1 MIVELKQKSQVTIP
15 AEFARKLNLA
25 TGDKLEVEMVEG
37 RLVLT
42 PVVVVPRDQ
51 AWFYTQAWQAD
62 ELVAE
67 EQIKYGKVTDCANTE
82 ELLSQ
87 LGIDEL

>member
-15 AEFARKLNLA
+15 AEYTRKLKLG
-25 TGDKLEVEMVEG
+25 TGDKLEIEMVEG

-42 PVVVVPRDQ
+42 PVVVIPRDQ
-51 AWFYTQAWQAD
+51 AWFYTKAWQTD

-67 EQIKYGKVTDCANTE
+67 EQIKYGKVTDCNSTE
-82 ELLSQ
+82 ELLNQ
-87 LGIDEL
+87 LGLDDL

>member
-15 AEFARKLNLA
+15 AEFARKLKLG
-25 TGDKLEVEMVEG
+25 TGDKLEVEIVDG
-37 RLVLT
+37 GLVLT

-51 AWFYTQAWQAD
+51 AWFYTKAWQTD

-67 EQIKYGKVTDCANTE
+67 EQIKYEKVTDCNNTD
-82 ELLSQ
+82 ELFVE